1 MYSYNY
7 GYGDLGEHMLR
18 SFVMIYLV
26 CLIGVLIVAVG
37 AYVLKS
43 YGLYK
48 IAEKKGMENA
58 WAAWIP
64 FVRTYY
70 QGELAGEIEK
80 GRKKLKRPGI
90 WLLLLPIT
98 GNLLAAALVLFVIVA
113 VVFAMLENFVAGSFI
128 LSAILPVF
136 VVVFG
141 IAGAAVSLGIMVA
154 QHALKVFV
162 NRRIYQGATED
173 SMALFH
179 AVAGLFVPGYEAV
192 CIFYYSRKYE

>member
-37 AYVLKS
+37 AYILKS

-70 QGELAGEIEK
+70 QGELAGEFCC
-80 GRKKLKRPGI
+80 RQFYSVSNTAGI
-90 WLLLLPIT
+90 CC
-98 GNLLAAALVLFVIVA
+98 
-113 VVFAMLENFVAGSFI
+113 
-128 LSAILPVF
+128 
-136 VVVFG
+136 
-141 IAGAAVSLGIMVA
+141 SLW
-154 QHALKVFV
+154 
-162 NRRIYQGATED
+162 NRRRSSFFGNYGSAACTE
-173 SMALFH
+173 S
-179 AVAGLFVPGYEAV
+179 V
-192 CIFYYSRKYE
+192 CKPKNLSGSDRRQHGVIPCRCRAFCTWL